1 MRELLRK
8 DGALRRE
15 YREVKKQVA
24 MTAVD
29 VDQYVQGKN
38 DILQRILA
46 VAGLSEAERES
57 IHSANRN
64 PPTRPPTE

>member
-1 MRELLRK
+1 
-8 DGALRRE
+8 
-15 YREVKKQVA
+15 